1 MALLDLLPI
10 FFFYVFQGVSNNFK
24 LFLVV
29 LGMELRALYILGK
42 CWTNETTSPSSVS
55 THVWRLWAIRAEQK
69 IYSTP
74 EGVLKRWA
82 GRKPYTTLEFAG
94 LLEHL

>member
-10 FFFYVFQGVSNNFK
+10 FFYFFFNVFQGVSNNFK

-42 CWTNETTSPSSVS
+42 CWTNETPSPSSVS
-55 THVWRLWAIRAEQK
+55 THVWRLWAVRAEQK
-69 IYSTP
+69 IYSIT
-74 EGVLKRWA
+74 EGVLK
-82 GRKPYTTLEFAG
+82 
-94 LLEHL
+94 